1 MNIQDLRIIINS
13 NFIVP
18 NNMHF
23 MTTEV
28 LRSILEQYEDVWSFL
43 AIILVI
49 DNYLRIK

>member
-18 NNMHF
+18 DNMHCL
-23 MTTEV
+23 TND
-28 LRSILEQYEDVWSFL
+28 LLCSILKEYEDIWSFL